1 MNIRSSALMLVVV
14 LSAACSQSAPSPT
27 GPAPADG
34 SVAADSSSP
43 LSATIRFGNDS
54 VGSGFPTPTGHDR
67 SGHAR
72 DNLIPRTVVIDKGG
86 TVTFQMG
93 GGVHQVGIFADG
105 TRPEDVI
112 RAGAQKK
119 PGCPSAP
126 SAAYIS
132 GAANPS
138 TFIAVTGDPLCDNT
152 KPNVPTQSY
161 TFENPGTYLVI
172 CTFIPHLDLG
182 MYGWVVVRDR

>member
-1 MNIRSSALMLVVV
+1 MMTARASILLSFVV
-14 LSAACSQSAPSPT
+14 LTVACSQSAPSPT
-27 GPAPADG
+27 APLVAGG
-34 SVAADSSSP
+34 SMVASGDSP
-43 LSATIRFGNDS
+43 LAATVLFGNDS
-54 VGSGFPTPTGHDR
+54 VGSGFPTPTGHDQ

-112 RAGAQKK
+112 RTGAQNK
-119 PGCPSAP
+119 PGCP
-126 SAAYIS
+126 AAGRYIS
-132 GAANPS
+132 GAANPG
-138 TFIAVTGDPLCDNT
+138 TFVAVTGDPLCDNT
-152 KPNVPTQSY
+152 KPNVPIQSY
-161 TFENPGTYLVI
+161 TFQTPGTYLVI